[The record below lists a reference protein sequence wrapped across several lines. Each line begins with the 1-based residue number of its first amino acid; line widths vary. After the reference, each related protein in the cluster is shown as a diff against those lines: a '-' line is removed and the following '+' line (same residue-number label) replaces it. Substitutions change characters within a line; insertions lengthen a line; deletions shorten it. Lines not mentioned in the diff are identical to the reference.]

1 MAAHL
6 PLATP
11 AADSAAAAI
20 LDAAE
25 ELFARQGY
33 AATSVKQIGT
43 AAGVNPAL
51 LYYYF
56 GDKDGLYRAALAR
69 VFGALELNVG
79 ERLDGPAAP
88 ADMLR
93 AVVRFQAAFFAGR
106 PHAARLLMREI
117 VDHEARHGAEE
128 VARFARTVFGRLC
141 DVIRAGQ
148 AAGHFRAELRPEFAA
163 FSTVGQMVYFALV
176 QPLAAQLLADLPD
189 DRAARLHLFAEHAAE
204 FAVAALATPATS
216 VAPVAPAA
224 TGALAS
230 ADPP

>member
-1 MAAHL
+1 MTSQPTA
-6 PLATP
+6 ATP
-11 AADSAAAAI
+11 PADSTATAI

-69 VFGALELNVG
+69 VFGTLQLNVG
-79 ERLDGPAAP
+79 ERLEMPGPPVDA
-88 ADMLR
+88 LR
-93 AVVRFQAAFFAGR
+93 AIVRFQASFFATR

-128 VARFARTVFGRLC
+128 VAHFARSTFARLC
-141 DVIRAGQ
+141 EVIRAGQ
-148 AAGHFRAELRPEFAA
+148 ASGHFRGDLRPEFAA

-176 QPLAAQLLADLPD
+176 QPVATQILRDLPE
-189 DRAARLHLFAEHAAE
+189 DRAARLHLFADHAAE
-204 FAVAALATPATS
+204 FAAAALA
-216 VAPVAPAA
+216 AP
-224 TGALAS
+224 GS
-230 ADPP
+230 ADPPA

>member
-1 MAAHL
+1 MTSQ
-6 PLATP
+6 PAT
-11 AADSAAAAI
+11 DSTATTI

-69 VFGALELNVG
+69 VFGTIGLNVG
-79 ERLDGPAAP
+79 ERVALPGPP
-88 ADMLR
+88 ADALR
-93 AVVRFQAAFFAGR
+93 AILRFQAHFFATR

-117 VDHEARHGAEE
+117 VDHEARHAADD
-128 VARFARTVFGRLC
+128 VAHFARSTFTRLC

-148 AAGHFRAELRPEFAA
+148 ASGHFRADLRPEFAA

-176 QPLAAQLLADLPD
+176 QPVASQILRLGRHSCLGPSCARPFRPHRTLPH
-189 DRAARLHLFAEHAAE
+189 R
-204 FAVAALATPATS
+204 PS
-216 VAPVAPAA
+216 VARC
-224 TGALAS
+224 
-230 ADPP
+230 